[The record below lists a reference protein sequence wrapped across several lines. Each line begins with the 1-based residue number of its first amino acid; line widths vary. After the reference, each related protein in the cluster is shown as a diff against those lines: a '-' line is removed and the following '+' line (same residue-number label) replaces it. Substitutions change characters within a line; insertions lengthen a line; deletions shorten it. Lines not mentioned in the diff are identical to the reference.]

1 MPKKALHI
9 RFDTEELRAKFFD
22 DIPDKHKDGIVF
34 PIEEII
40 GESYIQSD
48 YFPRLG
54 HLGNYMWMDYEK
66 ASLRYSYKTINDISP
81 TLDEKA
87 FLLDKRGEYQQVW
100 EDAKRKEE
108 N

>member
-1 MPKKALHI
+1 M
-9 RFDTEELRAKFFD
+9 ELS
-22 DIPDKHKDGIVF
+22 F

-40 GESYIQSD
+40 GESYIQND
-48 YFPRLG
+48 YFTRLG
-54 HLGNYMWMDYEK
+54 KKGTKYLGNYIWMDYEK

-87 FLLDKRGEYQQVW
+87 SLLDKRGEYQQVW